1 MVKFKYRVVAALVAL
16 AVVLIAASVIIL
28 DRKVSSI
35 TRIAELEQPPC
46 KSCQGFYQ
54 DSEIPSISICEA
66 KSNLE
71 RYRGKILRVRAA
83 FHHDA
88 GLINLLDDACP
99 NMRLHAGLSNL
110 FESCIGA
117 RKALTIYSGLG
128 TWYDSTAKVVA
139 VGSVGRLEN
148 PTLFEDN
155 DGFNILCLEKAE
167 PIGSGKVERR
177 KYAEGELL
185 GLNPH

>member
-1 MVKFKYRVVAALVAL
+1 MVKFKYRVAALFVAFAIGII
-16 AVVLIAASVIIL
+16 AVSIVLVG
-28 DRKVSSI
+28 RKVSSI

-46 KSCQGFYQ
+46 KSCMGFYQ
-54 DSEIPSISICEA
+54 DSEIPGISICEL
-66 KSNLE
+66 KSDLE
-71 RYRGKILRVRAA
+71 HYRGKIFRVRAA

-88 GLINLLDDACP
+88 GQVNLLDDACP
-99 NMRLHAGLSNL
+99 TVALHAGLAKS
-110 FESCIGA
+110 FETCVGA
-117 RKALTIYSGLG
+117 RKALTIYSGYG
-128 TWYDSTAKVVA
+128 TWYDSTAKVVV

-155 DGFNILCLEKAE
+155 AGFNILCLEKAE
-167 PIGSGKVERR
+167 PIGSGALERR